1 MNKSLKQ
8 QPFGWLVL
16 SAAVLLAPSAFAD
29 ERDRWRTGRTDDSV
43 EVRPEE
49 SETRRGRRVVEGVVE
64 NVSRSGNRFEIET
77 SRGEI
82 TVLAPASVPV
92 VAGGRTLRARD
103 LRQGDRVRVSYDR
116 SSRGEIRATRIQVL
130 SDVSRERRSRS
141 MEQEGRR
148 RREIGRE
155 ERERQEASRN
165 RGRESRRRY
174 DREDRGTIQ
183 GTVVSVNQRLDTFDV
198 RLDDGRSIRVDA
210 YPLRTRSG
218 FSLRSLQS
226 GSRVRLQGE
235 WMEGGMFRVERVIQ
249 SGDSRSMRRQ
259 PPSSRRQQMGDDDD
273 DDDSDEHRDHDDDDD
288 DDDDDDEDEGEE
300 DDPHHR

>member
-1 MNKSLKQ
+1 MNNSLKR

-16 SAAVLLAPSAFAD
+16 IAVVLFAPSAFAD
-29 ERDRWRTGRTDDSV
+29 ERDRWRTGRTDDTV

-64 NVSRSGNRFEIET
+64 DVSRSGNRFDIET

-82 TVLAPASVPV
+82 TVLAPASVPI

-141 MEQEGRR
+141 MEQNGRR

-155 ERERQEASRN
+155 ERERREVGRH
-165 RGRESRRRY
+165 RGRESSGRY
-174 DREDRGTIQ
+174 DREDRGTIH

-210 YPLRTRSG
+210 YPLRTRGG
-218 FSLRSLQS
+218 FSLRSLES

-235 WMEGGMFRVERVIQ
+235 WMAGGTFRVERVTQ
-249 SGDSRSMRRQ
+249 AGDSRSMRRQ
-259 PPSSRRQQMGDDDD
+259 PPSPRRQQMRDDED
-273 DDDSDEHRDHDDDDD
+273 DDDSDEHRDHDDHD

-300 DDPHHR
+300 DDPHQG